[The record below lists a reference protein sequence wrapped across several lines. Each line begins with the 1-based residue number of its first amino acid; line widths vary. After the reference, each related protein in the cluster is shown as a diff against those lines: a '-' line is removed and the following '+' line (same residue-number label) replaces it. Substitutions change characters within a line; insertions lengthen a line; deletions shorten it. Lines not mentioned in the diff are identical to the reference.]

1 MAAGDR
7 KVKVAS
13 VDIDRANPVTYRARW
28 QLWIENK
35 LGVDVYSG
43 GGTTNGSFGTPTAW
57 RAMTGTQ
64 MEAQINADCAA
75 DANVPAR
82 DSLT

>member
-7 KVKVAS
+7 KVKVTT
-13 VDIDRANPVTYRARW
+13 VEIDRASPVTYRAQW

-35 LGVDVYSG
+35 LGVDVFAK
-43 GGTTNGSFGTPTAW
+43 GGTTNGSFGTPVAW
-57 RAMTGTQ
+57 RAMTGLQ
-64 MEAQINADCAA
+64 METQVNSDCAA
-75 DANVPAR
+75 DGLVPAR

>member
-7 KVKVAS
+7 KIKVAV

-35 LGVDVYSG
+35 VGVDVQSG
-43 GGTTNGSFGTPTAW
+43 GGTTSGSFGTAATW
-57 RAMTGTQ
+57 RAMTGLQ
-64 MEAQINADCAA
+64 METQVNSDCAA
-75 DANVPAR
+75 DANVPPR
-82 DSLT
+82 DTLT

>member
-7 KVKVAS
+7 KVKVVS
-13 VDIDRANPVTYRARW
+13 VDIDRANPVTYRANW
-28 QLWIENK
+28 QLFVENK
-35 LGVDVYSG
+35 VGADVFAK
-43 GGTTNGSFGTPTAW
+43 GGTTNGSFGTAATW
-57 RAMTGTQ
+57 RAMTGLQ
-64 MEAQINADCAA
+64 METQVNADCAA

>member
-7 KVKVAS
+7 KIKVTS
-13 VDIDRANPVTYRARW
+13 VEIDRTNPVTYRARW

-35 LGVDVYSG
+35 LGADVFASG
-43 GGTTNGSFGTPTAW
+43 GVTSGSFGTPTTW
-57 RAMTGTQ
+57 RAMTGLQ
-64 MEAQINADCAA
+64 METQVNTDCAA
-75 DANVPAR
+75 DANVPPR

>member
-7 KVKVAS
+7 KIKVAT
-13 VDIDRANPVTYRARW
+13 VNIARANPVTYVASW
-28 QLWIENK
+28 GLWIENK
-35 LGVDVYSG
+35 LGVDVLAVG
-43 GGTTNGSFGTPTAW
+43 GVTTGSFGTPTAW

-64 MEAQINADCAA
+64 METQVNTDCAA

-82 DSLT
+82 DSIT

>member
-7 KVKVAS
+7 KVKVYR
-13 VDIDRANPVTYRARW
+13 VDIDRANPVAYRAYW

-35 LGVDVYSG
+35 LGADVVSVSG
-43 GGTTNGSFGTPTAW
+43 ATSGSFGTAATW
-57 RAMTGTQ
+57 RAMTGLQ
-64 MEAQINADCAA
+64 METQVNADCTA
-75 DANVPAR
+75 DANVPPR